1 MARRTKAT
9 QAALDQMNLML
20 AIGNVFL
27 YTEDKKGYEYINVE
41 SYSDRVSTWK
51 QGICEAIEIML
62 HRADCYKGYR
72 ELYPNDDSR
81 RFDRQYY

>member
-9 QAALDQMNLML
+9 QAALDQMNQML
-20 AIGNVFL
+20 AIENVFL
-27 YTEDKKGYEYINVE
+27 FSEDKKGYQYHNVNSE
-41 SYSDRVSTWK
+41 SDRISTWK
-51 QGICEAIEIML
+51 QGICEAIEVML

-81 RFDRQYY
+81 KFDRQYY